1 MKSISLSRS
10 MIVSDVQSLIDSDY
24 VFVDADDAAD
34 DISFVEME
42 ELDDFGKKDDDE
54 IQENN
59 GSGFPSTMD
68 DTSYD
73 THKALLSLAESTI
86 VSDDD
91 DEEEEGCGG
100 TGDDD
105 DDASMTVAV
114 EDVIVDG
121 ELPSIS
127 GEDNAEEEKMDVD
140 EGLVPPVV
148 AEEEKII
155 VKVEKEKTVVTS
167 VENDSDEAVA
177 DVKSLFAS
185 KRARRLSKK
194 KQRALARK
202 MKKEEKLRM
211 NTLKEMEEAENA
223 NDNENDGMVEE
234 R

>member
-1 MKSISLSRS
+1 

-42 ELDDFGKKDDDE
+42 ELDGFGKKDDDE

-91 DEEEEGCGG
+91 EEEGCGG
-100 TGDDD
+100 GDD
-105 DDASMTVAV
+105 DDASMTLAV

-121 ELPSIS
+121 ELPGIS
-127 GEDNAEEEKMDVD
+127 GEKNAEEENMDVD
-140 EGLVPPVV
+140 ESLVPPVV

-155 VKVEKEKTVVTS
+155 VKVEKEKTVASS
-167 VENDSDEAVA
+167 VENEVDEAVV

-211 NTLKEMEEAENA
+211 TALKEMEEAENA
-223 NDNENDGMVEE
+223 NDNKNDGMVEE

>member
-1 MKSISLSRS
+1 

-42 ELDDFGKKDDDE
+42 ELDGFGKKDDDE

-91 DEEEEGCGG
+91 EEEGCGG
-100 TGDDD
+100 DD
-105 DDASMTVAV
+105 DDASMTLAV

-127 GEDNAEEEKMDVD
+127 GENNAEEENMDVD
-140 EGLVPPVV
+140 ESLVPPVV

-155 VKVEKEKTVVTS
+155 VKVEKEKTVASS
-167 VENDSDEAVA
+167 VENEVDEAVVH
-177 DVKSLFAS
+177 VKSLFAS

-211 NTLKEMEEAENA
+211 TALKEMEEAENA
-223 NDNENDGMVEE
+223 NDNKNDGMVEE

>member
-1 MKSISLSRS
+1 

-42 ELDDFGKKDDDE
+42 ELDGFGKKDDDE

-91 DEEEEGCGG
+91 EEEGCGG
-100 TGDDD
+100 TGGGDD
-105 DDASMTVAV
+105 DDASMTLAV

-127 GEDNAEEEKMDVD
+127 GENNAEEENMDVD
-140 EGLVPPVV
+140 ESLVPPVV

-155 VKVEKEKTVVTS
+155 VKVEEEKTVASS
-167 VENDSDEAVA
+167 VENEVDEAVV

-211 NTLKEMEEAENA
+211 TALKEMEEAENA
-223 NDNENDGMVEE
+223 NDNENHGMVEE

>member
-1 MKSISLSRS
+1 

-42 ELDDFGKKDDDE
+42 ELDEFNTKDDDE

-91 DEEEEGCGG
+91 EEEGCGG
-100 TGDDD
+100 TGGGDDD
-105 DDASMTVAV
+105 DDDVSMTLAV

-127 GEDNAEEEKMDVD
+127 GENNAEEENMDVD
-140 EGLVPPVV
+140 ESLVPPVV

-155 VKVEKEKTVVTS
+155 VKVEKEKTVASS
-167 VENDSDEAVA
+167 VENEVDEAVVH
-177 DVKSLFAS
+177 VKSLFAS

-211 NTLKEMEEAENA
+211 TALKEMEEAENA
-223 NDNENDGMVEE
+223 NGNENHGMVEE

>member
-1 MKSISLSRS
+1 

-42 ELDDFGKKDDDE
+42 ELDGFGKKDDDE

-91 DEEEEGCGG
+91 EEEVCGG
-100 TGDDD
+100 GDDD
-105 DDASMTVAV
+105 DDASMTLAV

-127 GEDNAEEEKMDVD
+127 GEKNAEEENMDVD
-140 EGLVPPVV
+140 ESLVPPVV

-155 VKVEKEKTVVTS
+155 VKVEKEKTVASS
-167 VENDSDEAVA
+167 VENEVDEAVV

-211 NTLKEMEEAENA
+211 TALKEMEEAENA
-223 NDNENDGMVEE
+223 NDNKNDGMVEE